1 MELQGSAKQ
10 LELAAA
16 EMAQAAAA
24 LVEIEQRIENEVAS
38 SDVIP
43 PALETVRQEAAASLE
58 RKMAT
63 MEAVVVARRKH
74 GTAADVPRPAL
85 ETEEEKVKKQ
95 LQPPPQVS
103 TGPAAGDGYEI
114 ILQVCP
120 FAWTHG
126 PCSLWTR
133 SVKLFGSVKS
143 ECVAYGLMACFLH
156 TGLPSG
162 YVACPEGGGGE
173 GL

>member
-1 MELQGSAKQ
+1 VKSLSVQGSAKQ

-24 LVEIEQRIENEVAS
+24 LVAVEHRIETEVGNS
-38 SDVIP
+38 ETIP
-43 PALETVRQEAAASLE
+43 QALEKSRQEAAASLE

-63 MEAVVVARRKH
+63 MEAVVAARRKH
-74 GTAADVPRPAL
+74 GIAADTLRRAP

-114 ILQVCP
+114 ILQV
-120 FAWTHG
+120 
-126 PCSLWTR
+126 
-133 SVKLFGSVKS
+133 
-143 ECVAYGLMACFLH
+143 
-156 TGLPSG
+156 
-162 YVACPEGGGGE
+162 
-173 GL
+173 